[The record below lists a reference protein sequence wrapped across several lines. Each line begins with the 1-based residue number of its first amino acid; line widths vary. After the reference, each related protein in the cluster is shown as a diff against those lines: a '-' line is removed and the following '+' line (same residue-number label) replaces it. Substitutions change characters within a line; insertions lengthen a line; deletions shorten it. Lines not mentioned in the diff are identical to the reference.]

1 MRHARLRHSFEV
13 EDVVGIV
20 RMTFAERVVFH
31 DGDAELS
38 PGVTLHACGGHS
50 MGLQCVRVSTARGP
64 VVLASDV
71 SHFYENMESGR
82 PFTTAFHVGDML
94 EGFDRLRALAPSP
107 RHIVRATTRGDAP
120 LSRRGGAGRRR
131 RPARPRALGVR
142 RRAVARLPRRAA
154 LLAAALALPTR
165 ARAQAFPN
173 RPVKIVVP
181 FPPGGAA
188 DITARLLG
196 EQMAPLLGQAVVVEN
211 RPGAGGNIAA
221 EAVARAAP
229 DGHTAFWAGDD
240 PVRQQIPVPQR
251 DALRR
256 AAGLRARF
264 PRFGRHDAAGDARR
278 PAVARLRRDGG
289 GGARAGTKLSAGNS
303 GLGTISHLSLS
314 KLAKEARIEIS
325 HVPYRGLAPSL
336 NDLLAG
342 NLDLIFDGI
351 PPSSRTCAKA
361 GCGRWRWAAR
371 SA

>member
-1 MRHARLRHSFEV
+1 M
-13 EDVVGIV
+13 
-20 RMTFAERVVFH
+20 
-31 DGDAELS
+31 
-38 PGVTLHACGGHS
+38 
-50 MGLQCVRVSTARGP
+50 
-64 VVLASDV
+64 
-71 SHFYENMESGR
+71 
-82 PFTTAFHVGDML
+82 
-94 EGFDRLRALAPSP
+94 
-107 RHIVRATTRGDAP
+107 
-120 LSRRGGAGRRR
+120 
-131 RPARPRALGVR
+131 
-142 RRAVARLPRRAA
+142 ARLPRRAA
-154 LLAAALALPTR
+154 LLAAALALPTG

-229 DGHTAFWAGDD
+229 DGYTAFLGGATILCANKYLYRSAM
-240 PVRQQIPVPQR
+240 PF
-251 DALRR
+251 DALRDFAHVSRVSVGTTLLVTR
-256 AAGLRARF
+256 ADRPWPDFAAMVAAAR
-264 PRFGRHDAAGDARR
+264 
-278 PAVARLRRDGG
+278 
-289 GGARAGTKLSAGNS
+289 RAGTKLSAGNS

-351 PPSSRTCAKA
+351 PAIVPHVREGRLRALAVGSAKRVTYVPGLEAVPGMAELLPGTDMDMEFWYCISVPA
-361 GCGRWRWAAR
+361 GTPPAVVRRLHEATVAAAR
-371 SA
+371 TPAYAEKLLPLGFSAVTDGSPEAFTDFIRRQDPVWRDLVAVSGAQLE